1 MYAMIHSAEI
11 VHHQHTAELAR
22 DLERARIR
30 KDQEVEAP
38 AKAHI
43 SLRARLVAAFQRG
56 HAAVPSAGPI
66 ASAH

>member
-11 VHHQHTAELAR
+11 VNRHQAAELAR
-22 DLERARIR
+22 NLERARIR
-30 KDQEVEAP
+30 KEQDGDAP
-38 AKAHI
+38 AAVHI
-43 SLRARLVAAFQRG
+43 SIRARLAAALHHG